1 MHKQNIITLSLI
13 ITGLTINPAVAN
25 SHEQIRVNNKQRHA
39 MTPSISNRIASL
51 LHHRGVDEQI
61 AYEIAG
67 NVVKDEGEVFLSMK
81 IQMLEQKNIV
91 TQEDVLEYLSTAALY
106 REKIDFKQYDNLV
119 GMVRK
124 IKKEILDQ
132 DTLKELSAIA
142 KMNKQL
148 FV

>member
-1 MHKQNIITLSLI
+1 
-13 ITGLTINPAVAN
+13 
-25 SHEQIRVNNKQRHA
+25 
-39 MTPSISNRIASL
+39 MTHSVSNRIASL
-51 LHHRGVDEQI
+51 LHHRGIDEQI
-61 AYEIAG
+61 ASEIAG
-67 NVVKDEGEVFLSMK
+67 NVVKDEDEVFLSLM
-81 IQMLEQKNIV
+81 IQTLEQKNIV
-91 TQEDVLEYLSTAALY
+91 TQEDVVEYLSTAALY

-132 DTLKELSAIA
+132 DTLKELSAID